1 MENKQRQRCLGFSKL
16 RRRSMGYRKQR
27 QPSLMD
33 SFPNVSSV
41 YLVAGE
47 FEERVEFNAN
57 GAFGFYFIGSEIWR
71 HCTASAEPC
80 ECGFIQRQRCIVT
93 GEELDWIGLDWT
105 GLDWTGLDWII
116 VSGAYWW
123 SLSATERSRAEQS
136 RAGQSGAEQ
145 SRGFA
150 YQFFTRQNVWNFHF
164 SKFYINS
171 T

>member
-71 HCTASAEPC
+71 HCTASAE
-80 ECGFIQRQRCIVT
+80 GSFN
-93 GEELDWIGLDWT
+93 GN
-105 GLDWTGLDWII
+105 
-116 VSGAYWW
+116 GA
-123 SLSATERSRAEQS
+123 L
-136 RAGQSGAEQ
+136 
-145 SRGFA
+145 
-150 YQFFTRQNVWNFHF
+150 
-164 SKFYINS
+164 
-171 T
+171 